1 MTDVATQKPSREEG
15 KNGRPS
21 RSLIGF
27 KAFMLGALVALT
39 AYGMLNHGLFGEERW
54 LPVAGVVLALAFF
67 SVFVSS
73 FYADVPRSGWILVG
87 LMAALV
93 FVKGLSLVWTISPP
107 ETVEELLRSS
117 MYLAAFAVALAAL
130 SSRRLVPPFM
140 DGLFLI
146 SFAVGGY
153 GLLQKINPAEY
164 PPSTIDA
171 VRIGSTIE
179 YANTVAV
186 VLGMGIVLGLARM
199 TQLKGPIVRGLY
211 AVGLMVC
218 SLALYFTLSRGGLMA
233 VGLGMLVLFAL
244 SGNRLQTFANLLLFS
259 VPLLWVV
266 QQAQGL
272 EKLFEVGIPPQE
284 RLSDGAALR
293 TDVII
298 AAVAA
303 FVFQAAYATL
313 KERYELLPGTRRTLG
328 MAAVALVLVGVG
340 FVGYT
345 VVSQQLQKGE
355 LVGTFATGIEKTE
368 RANDRL
374 TSLSS
379 NSRSKYWSVAWEEW
393 KEHPLT
399 GTGAGTFHYTW
410 MENRPGSSGVRQ
422 VHNVYLEQGT
432 ETGAGAFVAL
442 VGFAGLLSFYAAL
455 GTWRAT
461 GERRLLL
468 SGLTA
473 AVAVYLVH
481 SALEWHWY
489 IPPSTLF
496 FFALAGVTLKYA
508 EKTGWGESPAKT
520 RVRRT
525 TEAREELA

>member
-1 MTDVATQKPSREEG
+1 MTDNGIEGYPREG

-21 RSLIGF
+21 RRLVAF
-27 KAFMLGALVALT
+27 KAFVLAALVALT
-39 AYGMLNHGLFGEERW
+39 AYGMLNRGLFGEERW
-54 LPVAGVVLALAFF
+54 IPVAGVILVLAFF
-67 SVFVSS
+67 TLFVSN
-73 FYADVPRSGWILVG
+73 FYADIRRVGWILVG
-87 LMAALV
+87 LMALLV

-117 MYLAAFAVALAAL
+117 MYLATFAMALAAL

-146 SFAVGGY
+146 SLAVGGY

-164 PPSTIDA
+164 PTRTSDA

-186 VLGMGIVLGLARM
+186 VLGMGIVLGLSRM
-199 TQLKGPIVRGLY
+199 TQLKNPIVRGLY
-211 AVGLMVC
+211 AVGLLVC

-233 VGLGMLVLFAL
+233 VGAGMIVLFAL
-244 SGNRLQTFANLLLFS
+244 SSNRLQSFANVLLFS

-266 QQAQGL
+266 AQAQGL
-272 EKLFEVGIPPQE
+272 ERLFATGIPPQA
-284 RLSDGAALR
+284 RLEDGAALR
-293 TDVII
+293 TDVLI
-298 AAVAA
+298 AAV
-303 FVFQAAYATL
+303 FVFVLQAAYAIF
-313 KERYELLPGTRRTLG
+313 KERYELLPGTRRALSA
-328 MAAVALVLVGVG
+328 AAVALVIMGAG

-345 VVSQQLQKGE
+345 VLSEQLEKGG
-355 LVGTFATGIEKTE
+355 LMGNFATGIEETE
-368 RANDRL
+368 KANERL

-379 NSRSKYWSVAWEEW
+379 NSRSKYWRVAWEEW
-393 KEHPLT
+393 KQHPIT

-410 MENRPGSSGVRQ
+410 LENRPGFSGVRQ

-432 ETGAGAFVAL
+432 ETGVVAFLAL
-442 VGFAGLLSFYAAL
+442 AGFAGGFVFYAAR

-461 GERRLLL
+461 GERKILL
-468 SGLTA
+468 SGLTG
-473 AVAVYLVH
+473 AVVVYLVH

-496 FFALAGVTLKYA
+496 FFVLAAVTVKYA
-508 EKTGWGESPAKT
+508 DGARWEEAGPETRLRRVEKSEKKPS
-520 RVRRT
+520 
-525 TEAREELA
+525 

>member
-1 MTDVATQKPSREEG
+1 MTDNGIEERPREG
-15 KNGRPS
+15 KNGRPG
-21 RSLIGF
+21 RRLVAF
-27 KAFMLGALVALT
+27 KAFVLGTLVALT
-39 AYGMLNHGLFGEERW
+39 GYGMFNSGLFGEERW
-54 LPVAGVVLALAFF
+54 IPVAGVILALAFF
-67 SVFVSS
+67 TLFISN
-73 FYADVPRSGWILVG
+73 FYADVSRAGWILVG
-87 LMAALV
+87 LMAVLV

-107 ETVEELLRSS
+107 ETIEELLRSS
-117 MYLAAFAVALAAL
+117 MYLATFAMALAAL

-146 SFAVGGY
+146 SFVVAGY

-164 PPSTIDA
+164 PTRTMDA

-179 YANTVAV
+179 YSNTVAV
-186 VLGMGIVLGLARM
+186 VLGMAIVLGLARM
-199 TQLKGPIVRGLY
+199 TQLKGPIVRGFY
-211 AVGLMVC
+211 AVGLTIC

-244 SGNRLQTFANLLLFS
+244 SRNRLQMFANVLLFS

-272 EKLFEVGIPPQE
+272 EKLFETGIPPQA
-284 RLSDGAALR
+284 RLSDGSTLQ
-293 TDVII
+293 TYILI
-298 AAVAA
+298 AAVVV
-303 FVFQAAYATL
+303 FVFQAVYAL
-313 KERYELLPGTRRTLG
+313 SKERYELLPAARRALSA
-328 MAAVALVLVGVG
+328 AAVALVLVGVG
-340 FVGYT
+340 FIGYT
-345 VVSQQLQKGE
+345 VVSQQLQKGGT
-355 LVGTFATGIEKTE
+355 LGTFTTGIEETE
-368 RANDRL
+368 KANERL

-393 KEHPLT
+393 KEHPLA

-410 MENRPGSSGVRQ
+410 LENRPGFSGVRQ

-432 ETGAGAFVAL
+432 ETGAVAFLAL
-442 VGFAGLLSFYAAL
+442 AGFAAFLVFYTAR

-468 SGLTA
+468 SGLTG
-473 AVAVYLVH
+473 AVVVYLFH
-481 SALEWHWY
+481 SSLEWHWY

-496 FFALAGVTLKYA
+496 FFVLAAVAVKYA
-508 EKTGWGESPAKT
+508 EGVRWEEAGPEV

-525 TEAREELA
+525 EKTREKLS